1 MNLMRFGKSRRAGMG
16 LATALAVA
24 ASAALVSG
32 AASAQGQPSAALQA
46 LPADSKS
53 PAVPVASSTPLPPL
67 QALPTLD
74 VPSYMGTW
82 YQLAWYP
89 NRFQKQ
95 CVSDTQARY
104 RLLEDGRVEVINR
117 CTLADGRSEQAL
129 GLARPVG
136 RIEGDAL
143 KPAQLKVSFLPAALR
158 WLPVGWGR
166 YWVVDLAP
174 DGRYAI
180 VSEPT
185 RDYLWVLA
193 RQPRFAPGDEAVVRA
208 TLSRLGFDLAR
219 LELHPQTA
227 APNPS
232 AAATR

>member
-1 MNLMRFGKSRRAGMG
+1 MSRRCAAV
-16 LATALAVA
+16 ATALAT
-24 ASAALVSG
+24 AALVALAPGG
-32 AASAQGQPSAALQA
+32 AGAQSPS
-46 LPADSKS
+46 S
-53 PAVPVASSTPLPPL
+53 PLPPL
-67 QALPTLD
+67 QSLASLD
-74 VPSYMGTW
+74 VPAYMGTW

-104 RLLEDGRVEVINR
+104 RLLDGGRVEVTNR
-117 CTLADGRSEQAL
+117 CTLADGRSDQAL

-143 KPAQLKVSFLPAALR
+143 KPAQLEVSFLPAALR

-166 YWVVDLAP
+166 YWVIDLAP

-193 RQPRFAPGDEAVVRA
+193 RQPRFAPGDEAAVRA

-227 APNPS
+227 T
-232 AAATR
+232 AAAGGPTMTAPKPPADTR